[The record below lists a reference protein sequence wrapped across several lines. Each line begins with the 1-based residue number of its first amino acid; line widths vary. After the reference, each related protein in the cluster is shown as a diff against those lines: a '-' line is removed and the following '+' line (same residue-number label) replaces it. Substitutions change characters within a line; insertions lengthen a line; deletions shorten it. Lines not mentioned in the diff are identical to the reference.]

1 MAERRGLRVL
11 YVTSVCDPAHTISAS
26 AFWWADALAARCE
39 SVDVIALD
47 TGGTPRA
54 NMRLHSLHRSGRAS
68 AWTAMPRLA
77 WLLKQLVPT
86 VDVVFCQYS
95 TKFVFAAWPFAFAL
109 RKPIVFWWSHAHVD
123 WRLKMATRMVAA
135 VVTSSVDSF
144 RLVTAKKHVLGH
156 GVDVNVFTPGPA
168 EPPGGASQTSM
179 KPVRIVSIGRIT
191 PVKDLETLINAAG
204 ILSAQGAPNFV
215 LDLVGDVG
223 RSGDAAYL
231 ARLER
236 RVRELGLESVVTFTG
251 PVPHDRTVN
260 ELRKADIFVNALA
273 VGGVGRAWL
282 EAMSVGL
289 PTVLCT
295 PAIDPVLDED
305 LRATL
310 RFRAGDAED
319 LARRLRGLIEMQ
331 TSSRRAIGQRLREI
345 VVRDHSLEHLAS
357 SLYDVLRGTC
367 EPTDV
372 AVAPHK
378 VL

>member
-1 MAERRGLRVL
+1 
-11 YVTSVCDPAHTISAS
+11 
-26 AFWWADALAARCE
+26 
-39 SVDVIALD
+39 
-47 TGGTPRA
+47 
-54 NMRLHSLHRSGRAS
+54 
-68 AWTAMPRLA
+68 
-77 WLLKQLVPT
+77 
-86 VDVVFCQYS
+86 
-95 TKFVFAAWPFAFAL
+95 
-109 RKPIVFWWSHAHVD
+109 
-123 WRLKMATRMVAA
+123 
-135 VVTSSVDSF
+135 
-144 RLVTAKKHVLGH
+144 
-156 GVDVNVFTPGPA
+156 
-168 EPPGGASQTSM
+168 
-179 KPVRIVSIGRIT
+179 
-191 PVKDLETLINAAG
+191 
-204 ILSAQGAPNFV
+204 V

>member
-26 AFWWADALAARCE
+26 AFWWADALAARCQ

-68 AWTAMPRLA
+68 AWTAVPRLA
-77 WLLKQLVPT
+77 LLLKQLVPT
-86 VDVVFCQYS
+86 VDVVFCRSS
-95 TKFVFAAWPFAFAL
+95 TKFVFAAWPFARAF

-123 WRLKMATRMVAA
+123 WRLKIATRMVAA

-144 RLVTAKKHVLGH
+144 RLVTEKKHVIGH
-156 GVDVNVFTPGPA
+156 GVDVNVFAQDHGPPTVA
-168 EPPGGASQTSM
+168 TGDTSIR
-179 KPVRIVSIGRIT
+179 PLRIVSIGRIT
-191 PVKDLETLINAAG
+191 PVKDLETIIRAAG
-204 ILSAQGAPNFV
+204 ILSMEGAPPFT

-223 RSGDAAYL
+223 RSGDEAYL
-231 ARLER
+231 ARLDR
-236 RVRELGLESVVTFTG
+236 RVRECGLETVVRFTG
-251 PVPHDRTVN
+251 PVPHDRTVH
-260 ELRKADIFVNALA
+260 ELRSADIFVNALA

-310 RFRAGDAED
+310 RFRPGDAED
-319 LARRLRGLIEMQ
+319 LARRLRGLLEME
-331 TSSRRAIGQRLREI
+331 SGSRRAIGQRLREI
-345 VVRDHSLEHLAS
+345 VVRNHSLEHLAN
-357 SLYDVLRGTC
+357 SLYDVLRGAC
-367 EPTDV
+367 LPTDV
-372 AVAPHK
+372 AVAPHQ

>member
-47 TGGTPRA
+47 TGGAPRA

-77 WLLKQLVPT
+77 LLLKQLVPK

-95 TKFVFAAWPFAFAL
+95 TKFVFAAWPFAIAF

-123 WRLKMATRMVAA
+123 WRLKVATRMVAA
-135 VVTSSVDSF
+135 VVTSSLDSF
-144 RLVTAKKHVLGH
+144 RLATAKKHVLGH

-168 EPPGGASQTSM
+168 LPVDASATSVR
-179 KPVRIVSIGRIT
+179 PRRIVSIGRIS
-191 PVKDLETLINAAG
+191 PVKDLETIVTAAG
-204 ILSAQGAPNFV
+204 ILRAEGAPPFT

-231 ARLER
+231 ARLEL
-236 RVRELGLESVVTFTG
+236 RVRELGMEGVVTFTG
-251 PVPHDRTVN
+251 PVPHDRTVH
-260 ELRKADIFVNALA
+260 ELRRADIFVNALA

-282 EAMSVGL
+282 EGMSVGL

-295 PAIDPVLDED
+295 PAIDSVLDED
-305 LRATL
+305 LRAAL
-310 RFRAGDAED
+310 RFRPGDAED
-319 LARRLRGLIEMQ
+319 LARRLRGLLEME
-331 TSSRRAIGQRLREI
+331 SAGRRAIGLRLREI
-345 VVRDHSLEHLAS
+345 VVRDHSLEHLAN
-357 SLYDVLRGTC
+357 SLYDVLRGTS

>member
-1 MAERRGLRVL
+1 MTRCRGLRVL

-47 TGGTPRA
+47 TGGSPRA

-68 AWTAMPRLA
+68 AWTAVPRLA
-77 WLLKQLVPT
+77 LLLKQLVPE

-95 TKFVFAAWPFAFAL
+95 TKFVFAAWPFAIAF

-123 WRLKMATRMVAA
+123 WRLRLATRMVAA

-144 RLVTAKKHVLGH
+144 RLVTAKKHVIGH
-156 GVDVNVFTPGPA
+156 GVDVNVFAPGPVA
-168 EPPGGASQTSM
+168 PPVAATESSVR
-179 KPVRIVSIGRIT
+179 PLRIVSIGRIT
-191 PVKDLETLINAAG
+191 PVKDLETIVSAAG
-204 ILSAQGAPNFV
+204 ILSAEGAPPFT

-231 ARLER
+231 ARLEL
-236 RVRELGLESVVTFTG
+236 RVRELGLESVVRFTG
-251 PVPHDRTVN
+251 PVPHDRTVH
-260 ELRKADIFVNALA
+260 ELRRADIFVNALA

-305 LRATL
+305 LRAAL
-310 RFRAGDAED
+310 RFMAGDAGD
-319 LARRLRGLIEMQ
+319 LARRLRGLLEME
-331 TSSRRAIGQRLREI
+331 SGSRRAIGQRLRQI
-345 VVRDHSLEHLAS
+345 VVRDHSLEHLS
-357 SLYDVLRGTC
+357 HSLHAVLRGAC

-372 AVAPHK
+372 AIAPHG